1 MRKLGEIYQAVR
13 ELKDVSFAEAKFL
26 LSELEKTHETMLQ
39 LGDEFR
45 LTRIGMSQM
54 IKDIKEVMPAFEKR
68 FKESQVCP
76 VVQQAQ
82 KRTQ

>member
-1 MRKLGEIYQAVR
+1 MRKLGEIYQSVR
-13 ELKDVSFAEAKFL
+13 ELKDVSYAEAKFL

-54 IKDIKEVMPAFEKR
+54 IKDIRAVLPAFEKK

-76 VVQQAQ
+76 VVKQAL
-82 KRTQ
+82 KRDQ